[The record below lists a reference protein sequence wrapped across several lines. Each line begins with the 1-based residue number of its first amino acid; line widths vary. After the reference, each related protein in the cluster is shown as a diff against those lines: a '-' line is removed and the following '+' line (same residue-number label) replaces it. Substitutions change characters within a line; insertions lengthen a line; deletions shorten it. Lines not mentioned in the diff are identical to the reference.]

1 MPEVNK
7 GTILEFFSSTFGNW
21 TASGIHYAEDE
32 GGQYITLQLVPRT
45 NKRVFNMNQY

>member
-21 TASGIHYAEDE
+21 TASGIHYAEDDR
-32 GGQYITLQLVPRT
+32 RT
-45 NKRVFNMNQY
+45 IHHLAVSS